1 VIKRQKS
8 PEEIAEDEA
17 RTTPIGI
24 FNTAIS
30 YWKAADAL
38 EGLALKTP
46 RNHAPI
52 RFLYFHALELYLK
65 AYLRAHGYTVKRL
78 EEIGHSF
85 KKMTNHALVSG
96 LNLVED
102 DIRVLNAI
110 GKSDMAIRAR
120 YIRTGAVIGWLPTKV
135 LDATCRRLN
144 EKVGGGLKEK
154 GIVVRF

>member
-1 VIKRQKS
+1 MIRRQKS

-65 AYLRAHGYTVKRL
+65 AYLRTHGYTVKRL

-85 KKMTNHALVSG
+85 KEMTNHALVSG
-96 LNLVED
+96 LSLVED
-102 DIRVLNAI
+102 DIEVLTAI
-110 GKSDMAIRAR
+110 GKSDMVIRAR
-120 YIRTGAVIGWLPTKV
+120 YIRTGAVSEWLSTKA
-135 LDATCRRLN
+135 LDTTCRRLN
-144 EKVGGGLKEK
+144 EKVGGALRENGV
-154 GIVVRF
+154 VVRL